1 MASHINLDDIESWEY
16 VLEPTVY
23 DISIRDNHN
32 YYIFCGKEILVHNS
46 AKTYSIILSLID
58 YAFDNKDKAKSVI
71 TIVRK
76 TLPALKG
83 SALRDFIAILENE
96 KLYNEKDHNKT
107 ANEYTLFNTLF
118 EFIGTDQP
126 QKVRGRKRNILFC
139 NEANELTKEDF
150 RQLAFRTTD
159 LIILDYNPSEP
170 DSWIYTEAETRKDCI
185 THVTTY
191 KDNPFLEESLIAE
204 IERYKEVDPEYWK
217 IYGEGKIGQLV
228 GVIYKNWKECDELPK
243 PYKWRVIAVD
253 YGFTNDPTAIIE
265 IRYSDGELW
274 LKEHCYR
281 HGMLNA
287 DIDRELSKIDR
298 IGNTEIVPDSAEPKS
313 NEELKRMGWNVHPAV
328 KGADSVRF
336 GIQLLQKY
344 KLNVTSDSLNLI
356 KELKNYKWRTD
367 KKTGDAMNEPI
378 DAFNHLL
385 DALRYGVTHRLS
397 TPEPVSDFSSIDT
410 TIERIM

>member
-1 MASHINLDDIESWEY
+1 MKHCKTYYNLA
-16 VLEPTVY
+16 EPRKGIRI
-23 DISIRDNHN
+23 ISNR
-32 YYIFCGKEILVHNS
+32 GGTRS
-46 AKTYSIILSLID
+46 GKTYSILQRLIE
-58 YAFDNKDKAKSVI
+58 YAYKNKGKNKAKSVV

-83 SALRDFIAILENE
+83 SALRDFVEILNDTGW
-96 KLYNEKDHNKT
+96 YNEANHNKT
-107 ANEYTLFNTLF
+107 ANEYTLCNTLF

-159 LIILDYNPSEP
+159 LILLDYNPSEP

-191 KDNPFLEESLIAE
+191 KDNPFLESSIISE

-217 IYGEGKIGQLV
+217 IYGEGKIGQLI
-228 GVIYKNWKECDELPK
+228 GVIYRNWKECDELPK
-243 PYKWRVIAVD
+243 SYKWRVIGVD

-265 IRYSDGELW
+265 VRYSEGELW

-281 HGMLNA
+281 HGMLNS
-287 DIDRELSKIDR
+287 DIDTELAKIEK

-313 NEELKRMGWNVHPAV
+313 NEELKRMGWNIHPAV
-328 KGADSVRF
+328 KGADSVRY

-344 KLNVTSDSLNLI
+344 RLNVTSDSLNLI
-356 KELKNYKWRTD
+356 KELKRYKWKQD
-367 KKTGDAMNEPI
+367 KNGESMNEPV
-378 DAFNHLL
+378 DMFNHLL
-385 DALRYGVTHRLS
+385 DAMRYASTHRLS
-397 TPEPVSDFSSIDT
+397 NAEPFSDWSSITKKVD
-410 TIERIM
+410 RVF